1 MAAAAVTCMAAVP
14 CSRRSSSA
22 TSAFSSKLVSVRPQ
36 QARRQAAVVCAAATV
51 EIKKMG
57 VDKWNDTYYPTAADA
72 SNVTKQWFV
81 IDAEGQTLGRV
92 ASLAAYYIRG
102 KNLPTYTP
110 SMDMGGYVVIVNAEK
125 VAVTGA
131 KEEKKT
137 YFTHTIGR
145 PGGGKMETLR
155 NLRQRLPER
164 ILEKCVKGML
174 PKGRIASPLFQHLK
188 VYKGSSHPHEAQRP
202 LDITS
207 RISKKP
213 SEAL

>member
-1 MAAAAVTCMAAVP
+1 M
-14 CSRRSSSA
+14 
-22 TSAFSSKLVSVRPQ
+22 
-36 QARRQAAVVCAAATV
+36 
-51 EIKKMG
+51 
-57 VDKWNDTYYPTAADA
+57 
-72 SNVTKQWFV
+72 

-110 SMDMGGYVVIVNAEK
+110 SMDMGGYGEAAAAAAAAEWRCWLGACQAMLMHGLRASFGRQHAGHCYCLPRLLACPPTVTIAPTALHAPAPAVVIVNAEK

-155 NLRQRLPER
+155 NLRQ
-164 ILEKCVKGML
+164 V
-174 PKGRIASPLFQHLK
+174 S
-188 VYKGSSHPHEAQRP
+188 
-202 LDITS
+202 
-207 RISKKP
+207 
-213 SEAL
+213 